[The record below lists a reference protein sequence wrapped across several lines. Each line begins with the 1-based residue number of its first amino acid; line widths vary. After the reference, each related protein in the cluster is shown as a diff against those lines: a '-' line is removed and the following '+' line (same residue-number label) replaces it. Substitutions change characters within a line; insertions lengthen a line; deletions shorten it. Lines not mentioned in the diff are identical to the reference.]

1 MYLLTW
7 NEESRTIEAG
17 VGGVISIAEA
27 QILGEEIEVL
37 VDKLVDLKPQVV
49 LNVQRVSRFAPG
61 AEDELNSL
69 RFVFAGRNVDMV
81 MIGNDSKGETASE
94 NVKAILAGEWE
105 PAVAFLRA
113 A

>member
-17 VGGVISIAEA
+17 VGGVISLSEA

-37 VDKLVDLKPQVV
+37 LTKLDGLKPHVV
-49 LNVQRVSRFAPG
+49 LNLQRVSRFGPG

-69 RFVFAGRNVDMV
+69 RFVCSGRNVDMV
-81 MIGNDSKGETASE
+81 MISNDSKGEAPCE
-94 NVKAILAGEWE
+94 KFKAIMAGEWE
-105 PAVAFLRA
+105 PAVMFLRA